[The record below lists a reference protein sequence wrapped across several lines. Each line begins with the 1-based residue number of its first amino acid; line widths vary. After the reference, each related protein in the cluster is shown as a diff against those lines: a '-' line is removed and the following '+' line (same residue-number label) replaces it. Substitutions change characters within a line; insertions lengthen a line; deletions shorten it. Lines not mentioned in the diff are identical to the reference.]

1 MMYKVKV
8 TVCSESYTKH
18 IKCNVNSMQNFLM
31 LNLVV
36 RIVNGR
42 L

>member
-1 MMYKVKV
+1 MIYKEKG
-8 TVCSESYTKH
+8 TVSSERHTKH
-18 IKCNVNSMQNFLM
+18 KCNVNSMQNFRL

-36 RIVNGR
+36 RIVTDR